1 MAKDHRERVGGEE
14 SPGPKPGG
22 VLQGTIGAV
31 TYHDDS
37 SLYTVLKIDPERG
50 YDDPESPGLFRSTRL
65 AAVGN
70 AIAPEAGQRVRLSG
84 QWSAHGT
91 HGRQFEFESLE
102 PLLPQDADGVVR
114 YLSGKSFKGLGPTLA
129 RRIVEKLG
137 PSALERIAKDPDAL
151 QGIPGLRGSVGDE
164 LTEKVHQALHQHRTL
179 AFLRG
184 IEIGPVLSR
193 AVLDTLGIGCEKEIE
208 ADPYVLSK
216 KVPGIGF
223 RTADRAAEHLGFAAD
238 STERCAAALLHGLR
252 ESTQDGHSC
261 LPRELLTE
269 RAAHLL
275 ERPPTEVEGIDA
287 ALESLHAADHIRI
300 EPDPSDGTGERTDAW
315 LPWLAA
321 SESGL
326 AKNIRA
332 LLESGPRRPLATEA
346 QLRGVEDVSGF
357 ELHPDQRSAVLG
369 LLAEPVALLTGGPG
383 VGKTTIVRLVVALAE
398 AAGARIALASPTGR
412 AAKRLSEAT
421 EREAS
426 TVHRMLGYEPQNN
439 AFLHGPDNPI
449 EADLIVVDE
458 VSMLDVV
465 LAHHLLKAVEPPTR
479 LILVGDPD
487 QLPSVGPGQVLEDL
501 ITSGALPVHRLTQIY
516 RQKQGSLI
524 TQNAHAILEGRLP
537 VFPPSGDLGAD
548 FYFFR
553 ADDPRQ
559 CADLLVDVAVRRIP
573 ERFGIPFAEGVQ
585 VLAPMY
591 KGDCGVDAL
600 NLGLREAFGH
610 GGRELQ
616 RGNRILRV
624 GDRVLHTRN
633 DYEKGVFNGDLGR
646 ISRIR
651 DDGSLDVRYPD
662 QELAYESS
670 ELGDLQ
676 PAFAMTVHR
685 SQGGEY
691 PAVVM
696 PMVERHSLMLQR
708 NLLYTAVTR
717 ARKLMV
723 LVGSRRALQRAVDNA
738 ERGSRV
744 SRLRERLQDST
755 GSEPAP

>member
-1 MAKDHRERVGGEE
+1 MVQDDRERGGGGG
-14 SPGPKPGG
+14 GPEGDPGG

-31 TYHDDS
+31 TYHDES

-65 AAVGN
+65 AAVGT
-70 AIAPEAGQRVRLSG
+70 AVAPEVGQRVRLLG
-84 QWSAHGT
+84 RWSAHGT

-114 YLSGKSFKGLGPTLA
+114 YLSGKTFKGLGPTLA

-137 PSALERIAKDPDAL
+137 PSALERIAQDPDAL
-151 QGIPGLRGSVGDE
+151 QGVPGLRAPVQDE
-164 LTEKVHQALHQHRTL
+164 LREKVHQALHQHRTL

-184 IEIGPVLSR
+184 IELGPALAR
-193 AVLDTLGIGCEKEIE
+193 AVLDTLGIGCEKEIRG
-208 ADPYVLSK
+208 DPYVLSR

-223 RTADRAAEHLGFAAD
+223 KTADRAAEHLGFAAD

-261 LPRELLTE
+261 LPKEQLTE

-275 ERPPTEVEGIDA
+275 ERPPNQLEGIDA
-287 ALESLHAADHIRI
+287 ALESLRAADHIRV
-300 EPDPSDGTGERTDAW
+300 EPDPSDESGERTDAW

-326 AKNIRA
+326 AKNILA
-332 LLESGPRRPLATEA
+332 LLESGPRRPLATEDK
-346 QLRGVEDVSGF
+346 LRTAEENTGF
-357 ELHPDQRSAVLG
+357 ELHPDQRTAVLG
-369 LLAEPVALLTGGPG
+369 LLAEPMALLTGGPG

-398 AAGARIALASPTGR
+398 AAGARVALASPTGR
-412 AAKRLSEAT
+412 AAKRLTEAT

-465 LAHHLLKAVEPPTR
+465 LAHHLLKAVEPPSR

-501 ITSGALPVHRLTQIY
+501 ISSGALPVHRLTQIY

-524 TQNAHAILEGRLP
+524 TRNAHAILEGRLP
-537 VFPPSGDLGAD
+537 EFPPSGDLGAD

-559 CADLLVDVAVRRIP
+559 CAELLVDVAVRRIP

-696 PMVERHSLMLQR
+696 PLVERHSLMLQR

-738 ERGSRV
+738 ERGTRV
-744 SRLRERLQDST
+744 SRLRERLGGST
-755 GSEPAP
+755 SQGSTP